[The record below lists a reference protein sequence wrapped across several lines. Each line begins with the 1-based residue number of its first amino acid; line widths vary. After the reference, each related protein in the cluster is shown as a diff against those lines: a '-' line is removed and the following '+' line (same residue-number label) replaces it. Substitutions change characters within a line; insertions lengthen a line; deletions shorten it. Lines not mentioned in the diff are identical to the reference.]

1 MKTWAYLRISI
12 AAKQD
17 SDNQRL
23 EIEEYCKANG
33 LTVDDYLKIE
43 ISSRKTT
50 KERRIDELLSRL
62 NKGDTLIVS
71 ELSRLGRS
79 VGELCQIVDS
89 LIKKQ
94 VRLIAIK
101 QGIVINGKHDIA
113 SKTMITMFALM
124 AEIERDL
131 ISARTKNGLALAR
144 AKGKKLGN
152 PNLPKDNLKRQAN
165 AQAFS
170 DSLRHI
176 LEGFK
181 KTGMTQ
187 RQIVTE
193 LNKLGIKARRGGQWS
208 LIQVQTALKRLGL
221 QKSQN

>member
-1 MKTWAYLRISI
+1 MKTLGYLRVSTVR
-12 AAKQD
+12 QD
-17 SDNQRL
+17 LDNQRL

-33 LTVDDYLKIE
+33 LTVDDYLQIE
-43 ISSRKTT
+43 ISTRKTT

-62 NKGDTLIVS
+62 SKADTLIVS

-79 VGELCQIVDS
+79 VGELCRIVDS

-101 QGIVINGKHDIA
+101 QGLVINGKHDMA
-113 SKTMITMFALM
+113 SKTIMTMFALM

-131 ISARTKNGLALAR
+131 ISERTKNGLAVAK

-152 PNLPKDNLKRQAN
+152 PNLPKDNLKRQEN
-165 AQAFS
+165 AQTFS
-170 DSLRHI
+170 DTLRPI

-187 RQIVTE
+187 RQIVAE
-193 LNKLGIKARRGGQWS
+193 LNKLGIKARLGGQWS
-208 LIQVQTALKRLGL
+208 LIQVQTVLKRLGL
-221 QKSQN
+221 

>member
-1 MKTWAYLRISI
+1 MKTLGYLRVSTDR
-12 AAKQD
+12 QD
-17 SDNQRL
+17 LENQRL
-23 EIEEYCKANG
+23 EIEKYCKANS
-33 LTVDDYLKIE
+33 LTVDDYLQIE

-62 NKGDTLIVS
+62 SRADTLIVS

-79 VGELCQIVDS
+79 VGELCRIVDS

-94 VRLIAIK
+94 VRLVVIK
-101 QGIVINGKHDIA
+101 QNMVINGKHDMA
-113 SKTMITMFALM
+113 SKTMVTMFALF
-124 AEIERDL
+124 AELERDL
-131 ISARTKNGLALAR
+131 ISERTKMGLAVAK

-152 PNLPKDNLKRQAN
+152 PNLPKDNLKRQEN

-170 DSLRHI
+170 DTLRPI

-193 LNKLGIKARRGGQWS
+193 LNKLGVKARLGGQWS
-208 LIQVQTALKRLGL
+208 LIQVQAVLKRLGL
-221 QKSQN
+221 

>member
-1 MKTWAYLRISI
+1 MKTLGYLRVSTDR
-12 AAKQD
+12 QD
-17 SDNQRL
+17 LENQKL
-23 EIEEYCKANG
+23 EIEKYCKANG
-33 LTVDDYLKIE
+33 FTVDDYIQIE

-50 KERRIDELLSRL
+50 KERLIDELLSRL
-62 NKGDTLIVS
+62 GRGDTLIVS

-79 VGELCQIVDS
+79 VGELCQIVDR

-94 VRLIAIK
+94 VKLIAIK
-101 QGIVINGKHDIA
+101 QGLVINGRHDMA
-113 SKTMITMFALM
+113 SKTMTTMFGLF
-124 AEIERDL
+124 AELERDL
-131 ISARTKNGLALAR
+131 ISERTKMGLAVAK

-165 AQAFS
+165 AKAFS
-170 DSLRHI
+170 DTLRPI

-187 RQIVTE
+187 RQIVAE
-193 LNKLGIKARRGGQWS
+193 LNKLGVKARLGGQWS

-221 QKSQN
+221 